1 MMTDS
6 FFKLKKFLSSWTTSL
21 VFIACCGVMNIYL
34 SHLLGITGTFSS
46 PLAQASFFKAFY
58 AEIACIILLLAG
70 AGIRIKSISR
80 TFVIAS
86 LCGLLIWIIQL
97 NVLWNSDDFMSFF
110 LLENIGSISL
120 ILHVSTVLH
129 VLILSLLPVSLY
141 LYLLFSLRS
150 AKANKILSNL
160 FLILLLVFC
169 TILADNNLDN
179 SNKEIRNTLKIRG
192 QSPALAFIDMIKN
205 VQEMITEGEIDF
217 RVRRLI
223 RVSDMPEYPMLNETL
238 YSSPFPFPLKSGR
251 EKSPEQPNIIVFF
264 VESLSARKLSP
275 YKVNF
280 ASDAPS
286 AKEDLTPNI
295 ARFARQA
302 MTVEQYFS
310 HTFSTF
316 RGLRGQNCSMFPYY
330 GGDGAWSLPG
340 FTPPAGPYRCL
351 PHHLNEEEYETIFF
365 GPDDQ
370 EHCRFS
376 FQTEQ
381 IGFKNN
387 FFRKKIEEQY
397 LGHKGTS
404 KLHLTDQE
412 LMQSLITLLQKKDM
426 EGDTKEG
433 KQPFYLATYPKG
445 CHVGLNYDIDGRPYK
460 DGKNQVYNTIHS
472 WDRAFGLFWDAFQQ
486 LDLARKTILVMTGDH
501 SHWPERPYI
510 EIAGSDY
517 SRQCFEELGLLI
529 YSPLHELPRR
539 YNADQATSLG
549 FAPMMTQIL
558 SIDPRQKN
566 SFLGISPFE
575 QNREHA
581 GVGWANR
588 MLFLTKSGGKPRY
601 YNLAEKNSAKVNN
614 LWQAIRLTHL
624 AELNGKMIYPQ
635 LSGEQLSL
643 SQ

>member
-1 MMTDS
+1 
-6 FFKLKKFLSSWTTSL
+6 
-21 VFIACCGVMNIYL
+21 MNIYL
-34 SHLLGITGTFSS
+34 SHLLGITGKFSS
-46 PLAQASFFKAFY
+46 PVAQASFFKAFY

-70 AGIRIKSISR
+70 ARIRIKSISR
-80 TFVIAS
+80 SFIIAS
-86 LCGLLIWIIQL
+86 SCCLLTWIIQL
-97 NVLWNSDDFMSFF
+97 NILWNSDDFMSFF

-120 ILHVSTVLH
+120 ILHTNTVLH
-129 VLILSLLPVSLY
+129 CLILTLLPVSLY
-141 LYLLFSLRS
+141 LYFFFSLRS
-150 AKANKILSNL
+150 AGRNKILGNL
-160 FLILLLVFC
+160 FLIMLLVACFII
-169 TILADNNLDN
+169 TDNNRGHA
-179 SNKEIRNTLKIRG
+179 NKEIRDTLKIQD
-192 QSPALAFIDMIKN
+192 QSPGLAFINMIKN
-205 VQEMITEGEIDF
+205 IQGMITEGEIDF

-223 RVSDMPEYPMLNETL
+223 RVGETPEYPMLNETL
-238 YSSPFPFPLKSGR
+238 YSTPFPFPLKSGR
-251 EKSPEQPNIIVFF
+251 EKSSKQPNVIVFF

-275 YKVNF
+275 YKTNF
-280 ASDAPS
+280 APDAPS
-286 AKEDLTPNI
+286 AREDLTPNI
-295 ARFARQA
+295 ARFAHQA

-351 PHHLNEEEYETIFF
+351 PHHLHVEGYETIFF
-365 GPDDQ
+365 GPDNQ
-370 EHCRFS
+370 EHCHFS
-376 FQTEQ
+376 FQTKQ
-381 IGFKNN
+381 MGFKRNI
-387 FFRKKIEEQY
+387 FRKEIEEKY
-397 LGHKGTS
+397 LGHRGVST
-404 KLHLTDQE
+404 LHLTDQE

-426 EGDTKEG
+426 GAD

-445 CHVGLNYDIDGRPYK
+445 CHVGLDYDVDGRPYNN
-460 DGKNQVYNTIHS
+460 GKNQVYNTIHN
-472 WDRAFGLFWDAFQQ
+472 WDRAFGLFWDAFQR
-486 LDLARKTILVMTGDH
+486 LNLARKTILIMTGDH

-517 SRQCFEELGLLI
+517 NRQCFGELGLLI

-549 FAPMMTQIL
+549 FAPMITQIL
-558 SIDPRQKN
+558 GLNPRQQN

-588 MLFLTKSGGKPRY
+588 MLFLTESGKKPKC

-635 LSGEQLSL
+635 LSGEELSL